1 MSNNSHDSAK
11 PAHDPKNTAPAATPV
26 KPVIEAV
33 KPDAKADHS
42 KPADKAAPMGASSK
56 PPVAHAPTPD
66 AKAPVN
72 PLHP

>member
-1 MSNNSHDSAK
+1 MSNSHDHAK
-11 PAHDPKNTAPAATPV
+11 PTIDPKNVAPAAPPV
-26 KPVIEAV
+26 KPTVEAV
-33 KPDAKADHS
+33 KPETKGDHS

-66 AKAPVN
+66 AKAPVK